1 MLLLKGESPD
11 VVNYCSREKLIYDFY
26 VKHIEDINIEIDS
39 VKKQIKD
46 LNKLGFIDT
55 DEKIKDLKR
64 LRQRLRYRLNKEYD
78 FLFKH
83 MGRLDKEDEERIWK
97 DLKNKNILWFDGNV
111 LTNVF
116 TFVIIY
122 MWFDDN

>member
-46 LNKLGFIDT
+46 LHKLGFIDT

-64 LRQRLRYRLNKEYD
+64 LRKRLGYRLNKEYD

-83 MGRLDKEDEERIWK
+83 MGRLDKETEERIWK
-97 DLKNKNILWFDGNV
+97 DLKNKNIL
-111 LTNVF
+111 
-116 TFVIIY
+116 
-122 MWFDDN
+122 

>member
-11 VVNYCSREKLIYDFY
+11 VVNYSSREKLIYDFY
-26 VKHIEDINIEIDS
+26 VKHIEDITIELDS
-39 VKKQIKD
+39 IKKQIKD

-97 DLKNKNILWFDGNV
+97 DLKNKNIL
-111 LTNVF
+111 
-116 TFVIIY
+116 
-122 MWFDDN
+122 

>member
-11 VVNYCSREKLIYDFY
+11 VVNYSSREKLIYDFY
-26 VKHIEDINIEIDS
+26 VKHIEDITIELDS
-39 VKKQIKD
+39 IKKQIKD